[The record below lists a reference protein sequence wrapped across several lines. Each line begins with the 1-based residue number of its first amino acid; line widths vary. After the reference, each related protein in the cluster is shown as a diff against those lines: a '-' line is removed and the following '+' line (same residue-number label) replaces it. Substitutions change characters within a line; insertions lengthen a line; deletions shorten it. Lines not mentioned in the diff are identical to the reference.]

1 MASAAVPG
9 MMSLN
14 SVARYLVQSL
24 VRTFANLSMPNR
36 IGAAVN
42 AIRSNMNACA
52 AGSRRSTSGLG
63 IGMGL
68 KTAGSVL
75 LGSPSRTWVLSQRLP
90 WPSPY
95 VYVHNAWMDVRLKR
109 AYDPPAASDGYRVLI
124 D

>member
-1 MASAAVPG
+1 MCMASAAVPG

-14 SVARYLVQSL
+14 SVARYLVQSF
-24 VRTFANLSMPNR
+24 VRTFANLSIPNR

-42 AIRSNMNACA
+42 AIRSSMNACA

-75 LGSPSRTWVLSQRLP
+75 IGSPSKTWVLLLS
-90 WPSPY
+90 
-95 VYVHNAWMDVRLKR
+95 VRLG
-109 AYDPPAASDGYRVLI
+109 PVLTWVGTMLGWMLV
-124 D
+124 